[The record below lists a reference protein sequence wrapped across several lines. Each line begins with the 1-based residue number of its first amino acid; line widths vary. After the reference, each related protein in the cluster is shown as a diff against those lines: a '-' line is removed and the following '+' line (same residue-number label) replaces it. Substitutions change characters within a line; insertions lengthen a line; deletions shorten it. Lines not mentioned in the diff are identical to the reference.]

1 MKTTAV
7 LTLESQ
13 VSLVQLSRALRSA
26 RLARGES
33 QLLAAERIG
42 VGLSTYQRLESTRNI
57 PGVAA
62 GTLFTALSVYGLS
75 VGGAPLASVKSLTGF
90 PVVRQR
96 SGKRP
101 ESVMIARG

>member
-1 MKTTAV
+1 MKNSAV

-13 VSLVQLSRALRSA
+13 VSLVHLARALRSA

-42 VGLSTYQRLESTRNI
+42 VGLSTYQRLESSQNI

-62 GTLFTALSVYGLS
+62 GTLFTALSIYGLAVGEAHAPVKPS
-75 VGGAPLASVKSLTGF
+75 VRL
-90 PVVRQR
+90 PVLRQR
-96 SGKRP
+96 AAKKPATAAVNR
-101 ESVMIARG
+101 A